1 MSLQYL
7 KKELSYEVDV
17 FHADKHE
24 SLLQVDTI
32 ILDEVGQACL
42 KYPGKFAMSLRHLKK
57 ELRNRV
63 MDLTAQAGSN
73 TTQTICYTSNVLPP
87 LNLFLSQYGIH
98 TMEM

>member
-1 MSLQYL
+1 
-7 KKELSYEVDV
+7 
-17 FHADKHE
+17 
-24 SLLQVDTI
+24 
-32 ILDEVGQACL
+32 
-42 KYPGKFAMSLRHLKK
+42 
-57 ELRNRV
+57 